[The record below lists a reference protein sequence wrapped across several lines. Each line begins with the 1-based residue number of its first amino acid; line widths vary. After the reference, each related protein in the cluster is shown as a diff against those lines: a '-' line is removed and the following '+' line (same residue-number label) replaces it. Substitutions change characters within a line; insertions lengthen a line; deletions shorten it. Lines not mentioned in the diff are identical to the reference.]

1 MGLIWWALPS
11 ILSTRGIDLEA
22 IASLSALLTLPW
34 VFKFLMGPVMDL
46 AVAKG
51 WRLRVFITACQIMM
65 GIFLLALL
73 PLDWATDF
81 RLFTLALFLHG
92 CFAATQDVAIDAL
105 ALRIV
110 PADELGPINGWMQ
123 TGMLGGR
130 AIAAASVVTLVG
142 LGQQQLAV
150 LFVLALI
157 WLPMLALHWASP
169 DERIGADEVT
179 ALSANPIEWKYFFN
193 RILIFG
199 LFIALTAGAGFEF
212 FTISVGPL
220 LQELGG
226 SQEQLTLL
234 FGLAAPIGL
243 ATGALTGGFFCA
255 RYTAHVATLTGI
267 ILVGL
272 GITLLSGLMLT
283 NSALTPTIWL
293 APIVLVYIATG
304 FLTAATYTLLMQLAK
319 GKYAATRFAIFMS
332 ATNGCEVWIRFLGG
346 KLTTSYSHAIVILI
360 LAPISLLAAPALL
373 YLRYR
378 ANNEA
383 AKQSQ
388 AF

>member
-11 ILSTRGIDLEA
+11 ILSARGINLEA

-51 WRLRVFITACQIMM
+51 WRLRYLITACQIMM

-73 PLDWATDF
+73 PLDWAKDY
-81 RLFTLALFLHG
+81 RLLTLALFLHG

-142 LGQQQLAV
+142 LEQQQLAV

-157 WLPMLALHWASP
+157 WLPMLALHWAHP
-169 DERIGADEVT
+169 DERIDVDEVT
-179 ALSANPIEWKYFFN
+179 ALSPNRIEWKYFIN
-193 RILIFG
+193 GIFFLG

-243 ATGALTGGFFCA
+243 AAGALTGGYFCA
-255 RYTAHVATLTGI
+255 RYNARAASLTGI

-272 GITLLSGLMLT
+272 SITLLSSLILT
-283 NSALTPTIWL
+283 INTLSPTMWL
-293 APIVLVYIATG
+293 VPIMLVYITTG
-304 FLTAATYTLLMQLAK
+304 FLTAATYTLLMQLAQ
-319 GKYAATRFAIFMS
+319 GKYAATRFAILMS
-332 ATNGCEVWIRFLGG
+332 ATNGCEVWISFLGG
-346 KLTTSYSHAIVILI
+346 KLTTSYSHAAVMLI

-373 YLRYR
+373 YLQRKEDKQVR
-378 ANNEA
+378 AA
-383 AKQSQ
+383 
-388 AF
+388 

>member
-11 ILSTRGIDLEA
+11 ILSARGINLEA

-51 WRLRVFITACQIMM
+51 WRLRYLITACQIMM

-73 PLDWATDF
+73 PLDWAKDY
-81 RLFTLALFLHG
+81 RLLTLALFLHG

-142 LGQQQLAV
+142 LEQQQLAV

-157 WLPMLALHWASP
+157 WLPMLALHWAHP
-169 DERIGADEVT
+169 DERIDVDEVK
-179 ALSANPIEWKYFFN
+179 ALSPNRIEWKYFIN
-193 RILIFG
+193 GIFFLG

-220 LQELGG
+220 LQ
-226 SQEQLTLL
+226 
-234 FGLAAPIGL
+234 
-243 ATGALTGGFFCA
+243 
-255 RYTAHVATLTGI
+255 
-267 ILVGL
+267 
-272 GITLLSGLMLT
+272 
-283 NSALTPTIWL
+283 
-293 APIVLVYIATG
+293 
-304 FLTAATYTLLMQLAK
+304 
-319 GKYAATRFAIFMS
+319 
-332 ATNGCEVWIRFLGG
+332 
-346 KLTTSYSHAIVILI
+346 
-360 LAPISLLAAPALL
+360 
-373 YLRYR
+373 
-378 ANNEA
+378 
-383 AKQSQ
+383 
-388 AF
+388 